1 MGNARSSSAGSP
13 SPTWARA
20 EAAALGSVLLDN
32 GAWWLLQE
40 VALSASDF
48 QDARHGAVFEAM
60 GALIAS
66 KQAID
71 PVTLGAQLG
80 EKLRV
85 VGGLAA
91 LAGLAEAVPT
101 SANAKHYGALVKGQA
116 VRRALRVAAKDVVAL
131 ADDED
136 QGVQEVAEAAVE
148 RVLQAGLQASPG
160 QWYTA
165 EEVVLETYKRI
176 ESETENGRPAGI
188 PTGLGPLDE
197 LILGLP
203 PGVHIIGARPS
214 MGKTAL
220 AGGIVGH
227 VAQSGG
233 PVGVFLLESTR
244 EAFMARLLSARSG
257 VPATVVRRRAM
268 DEGQWERFARA
279 SSEVAALPL
288 GFCDDTGQ
296 TVASIRARCRAMQQD
311 MGNLAL
317 VMVDYLQ
324 LVNAPE
330 AERRQLQLAG
340 ILRGFKDL
348 AKDLRCPVLLLSQV
362 DRSIDKRP
370 NKRPGLADLREAGDI
385 EQDADLVFLLYREGY
400 YAYPRQDRGEAE
412 VIVAKNRDGE
422 VGTVKV
428 WFEPSVVRF
437 FSAEPGGPGGPPA
450 RASSPGRL

>member
-1 MGNARSSSAGSP
+1 M
-13 SPTWARA
+13 
-20 EAAALGSVLLDN
+20 
-32 GAWWLLQE
+32 
-40 VALSASDF
+40 ALSASDF
-48 QDARHGAVFEAM
+48 QDARHGAIYEAM
-60 GALIAS
+60 GALVAS
-66 KQAID
+66 KQPID
-71 PVTLGAQLG
+71 AVTLGTQLG

-131 ADDED
+131 ADDEE

-165 EEVVLETYKRI
+165 EEAVLETYKRV

-220 AGGIVGH
+220 AGTIVGH
-227 VAQSGG
+227 VAQCGG

-244 EAFMARLLSARSG
+244 DAFISRMLSARSG
-257 VPATVVRRRAM
+257 VPATVIKKRAM

-279 SSEVAALPL
+279 SAEVSAFPMGL
-288 GFCDDTGQ
+288 CDDTGQ
-296 TVASIRARCRAMQQD
+296 TVASIRARCRAMQQQ
-311 MGNLAL
+311 MGDLAM

-330 AERRQLQLAG
+330 AERRQLQVAG
-340 ILRGFKDL
+340 ILRGLKDL
-348 AKDLRCPVLLLSQV
+348 AKDLNCPVLVLSQV
-362 DRSIDKRP
+362 DRGVDKRP
-370 NKRPGLADLREAGDI
+370 DKRPMLSDLREAGDI
-385 EQDADLVFLLYREGY
+385 EQDADIVMVIYREGY
-400 YAYPRQDRGEAE
+400 YENPRRDRGETE
-412 VIVAKNRDGE
+412 IIVRKARDGQP
-422 VGTVKV
+422 GTVKI
-428 WFEPSVVRF
+428 WFEAPIVRF